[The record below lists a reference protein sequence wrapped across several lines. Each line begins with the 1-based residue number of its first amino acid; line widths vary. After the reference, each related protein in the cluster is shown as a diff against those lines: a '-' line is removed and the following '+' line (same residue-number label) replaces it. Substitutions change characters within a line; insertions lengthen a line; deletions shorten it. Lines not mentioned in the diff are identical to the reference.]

1 MARKPFDFDRKRAL
15 GLNKRVQDKFEDSLQ
30 DKEETFN
37 NEALLFYLKNAIADY
52 SGSEVT
58 MSSTDEGDHV
68 AYNFTWPADEFVD
81 NTVFV
86 QVYDDGITGRVQFY
100 FKKNK
105 KTKYYQMMKRKFS
118 SDDRHLNLNSV
129 TINGILDLVKKH
141 SSQYVKESSLGLNK
155 HVQKKFNDVDAVDN
169 ISDYVD
175 LGLPSGTLWCKYNYG
190 ADEEYDYG
198 EYFKFDDAQELGAD
212 LPTGED
218 FVEMILCCNHEW
230 TEVNGTKGMK
240 FTSKLNGK
248 SVFFPAAGNY
258 LGPLRNY
265 LDTVGNYWF
274 SSTYQHSKR
283 HYMHFNANNVSVHL
297 EDKDFHS
304 FSVRAVQKSLKET
317 HLGLNKHVQ
326 KKFKDADAVDN
337 LDLEYV
343 DLGFPSG
350 LLWCKHNYGATSEE
364 EVGEYYNFDD
374 AQKLDI
380 MLPTKEDFTKLKDYC
395 DHEWTEV
402 NGINGMRFTS
412 KFNGKSLFFPTTGC
426 IENEVIYDKHDG
438 YYWSSSP
445 KAWGWGYVL
454 HFTTSDSFESKVL
467 KCPVRPV
474 LRPIGE
480 SDLGLNKH
488 VQKKFKVHGV
498 EDYAEDIVQS
508 VKYDTMND
516 VHQAFKSLIEEY
528 LGQEIYTDSVN
539 INYIDRF
546 QGGPKFALYYADYY
560 YREKNEKGQN
570 EIFATIWIGIKD
582 GIGIVYSVDNY
593 IKDFEEYAFD
603 PNEPIK
609 ATDLNVL
616 KSVIKL
622 KEGHEY
628 MKACQ
633 TKAKLF

>member
-58 MSSTDEGDHV
+58 MSSIDEGDHV

-175 LGLPSGTLWCKYNYG
+175 LGLPSGTLWCRHNYG

-240 FTSKLNGK
+240 FTSKQNGQ
-248 SVFFPAAGNY
+248 SIFFPAAGNY

-274 SSTYQHSKR
+274 SSTHQHGKR
-283 HYMHFNANNVSVHL
+283 YYMHFNANNVSVHL
-297 EDKDFHS
+297 EDKDFLS

-326 KKFKDADAVDN
+326 KKFKA
-337 LDLEYV
+337 
-343 DLGFPSG
+343 
-350 LLWCKHNYGATSEE
+350 
-364 EVGEYYNFDD
+364 
-374 AQKLDI
+374 
-380 MLPTKEDFTKLKDYC
+380 
-395 DHEWTEV
+395 
-402 NGINGMRFTS
+402 
-412 KFNGKSLFFPTTGC
+412 
-426 IENEVIYDKHDG
+426 
-438 YYWSSSP
+438 
-445 KAWGWGYVL
+445 
-454 HFTTSDSFESKVL
+454 
-467 KCPVRPV
+467 
-474 LRPIGE
+474 
-480 SDLGLNKH
+480 
-488 VQKKFKVHGV
+488 HGV
-498 EDYAEDIVQS
+498 EDYAEDIAHP
-508 VKYDTMND
+508 VKYDTMYD
-516 VHQAFKSLIEEY
+516 VHQTFKKLIDEH
-528 LGQEIYTDSVN
+528 LGQEIYTDHVDL
-539 INYIDRF
+539 NYIDKIF
-546 QGGPKFALYYADYY
+546 QGGPEFALYCADYY
-560 YREKNEKGQN
+560 YREKNEKGRN
-570 EIFATIWIGIKD
+570 EIFATIWIGVRD

-593 IKDFEEYAFD
+593 IKDVEEYAFD
-603 PNEPIK
+603 PKEPIK

-622 KEGHEY
+622 KECHEF
-628 MKACQ
+628 MKD
-633 TKAKLF
+633 LPD